1 MKTGIVLLLS
11 AFIIF
16 AAVLKAGME
25 GPEANGPEAKKPEV
39 VQEEPKAVDN
49 NPIFEGDYEKA
60 VSHGERNV
68 LVIFGADW
76 CKYCKILKGDMPNM
90 NLDGYVVCVVDVT
103 KNKELKDRHGVSS
116 LPTSI
121 VMDNG
126 KEVARTTGYSAQ
138 QYKDWLNSNRRPAT

>member
-11 AFIIF
+11 VFIIF
-16 AAVLKAGME
+16 AVLMKAGME
-25 GPEANGPEAKKPEV
+25 NPEAGRPEAKKPDV
-39 VQEEPKAVDN
+39 VQEEPKAADN
-49 NPIFEGDYEKA
+49 KPIFEDNYERA
-60 VSHGERNV
+60 ISHGDRNV

-76 CKYCKILKGDMPNM
+76 CKYCNILKGDMANM

-103 KNKELKDRHGVSS
+103 KNKDLKARKGISS

-126 KEVARTTGYSAQ
+126 KEVARTTGYSAN
-138 QYKDWLNSNRRPAT
+138 QYKQWLDANRRIAK